1 MGQAGMSYLT
11 AFFYDRVM
19 STAEQACLSGW
30 RRELLGQAHGEVL
43 EVGAGTGASIES
55 YPDSVSSLVLSEP
68 DPHMRKQ
75 LSERVKRCQGRE
87 NSRVCAGTAE
97 QIEAEDESFDCVVTS
112 LVCCS
117 IADLDAGLQE
127 IRRVLRHGGNFIFME
142 HVAAA
147 RGTSRRRWQNRINPL
162 WRKMMGNCH
171 LNRETEQAILA
182 AGFEITRIERESM
195 RKVVPIV
202 RPSIRGIARKV

>member
-1 MGQAGMSYLT
+1 MSFLT

-19 STAEQACLSGW
+19 STAERACLADW
-30 RRELLGQAHGEVL
+30 RRELLAHAHGEVL
-43 EVGAGTGASIES
+43 EVGAGTGASLEF

-75 LSERVKRCQGRE
+75 LSERVERSQRRE
-87 NSRVCAGTAE
+87 NSRVCAGSAE
-97 QIEAEDESFDCVVTS
+97 QIEAGDESFDCVVTS

-117 IADLDAGLQE
+117 VNDLEAGLLE
-127 IRRVLRHGGNFIFME
+127 IRRVLRHGGSFLFME
-142 HVAAA
+142 HVAAEQ
-147 RGTSRRRWQNRINPL
+147 GTSRRRWQNRINPL
-162 WRKMMGNCH
+162 WKRMMGNCH

-195 RKVVPIV
+195 RKVLPIV
-202 RPSIRGIARKV
+202 RPTIRGAARKA

>member
-1 MGQAGMSYLT
+1 MSFLT

-19 STAEQACLSGW
+19 STAEQACLADW
-30 RRELLGQAHGEVL
+30 RRELLEQAKGEVL
-43 EVGAGTGASIES
+43 EVGAGTGASIQF
-55 YPDSVSSLVLSEP
+55 YPDSVSSLVFSEP

-75 LSERVKRCQGRE
+75 LSERVKRSQGRE
-87 NSRVCAGTAE
+87 ISRVVDGSAE
-97 QIEAEDESFDCVVTS
+97 RIEAEDESFDCVVTS

-117 IADLDAGLQE
+117 IADLEAGLLE
-127 IRRVLRHGGNFIFME
+127 IRRVLRHGRNLLFME

-147 RGTSRRRWQNRINPL
+147 QGTAYRRWQNRINPL
-162 WRKMMGNCH
+162 WRKLMGNCH

-195 RKVVPIV
+195 RKVLPIV
-202 RPSIRGIARKV
+202 RPTIRGIATKV

>member
-1 MGQAGMSYLT
+1 MSFLT

-19 STAEQACLSGW
+19 STAEQACLADW
-30 RRELLGQAHGEVL
+30 RRELLKQAHGDVL
-43 EVGAGTGASIES
+43 EVGAGTGASIEF

-75 LSERVKRCQGRE
+75 LSERVKRSQGRE
-87 NSRVCAGTAE
+87 NSNVRAGSAE
-97 QIEAEDESFDCVVTS
+97 RIDAADESFDCVVTS

-117 IADLDAGLQE
+117 IGDLDAGLLE
-127 IRRVLRHGGNFIFME
+127 IRRVLRHGGHFIFME

-147 RGTSRRRWQNRINPL
+147 QGSSRRRWQNRINPL
-162 WRKMMGNCH
+162 WRTMMGNCH

-182 AGFEITRIERESM
+182 TGFEITRIERESM
-195 RKVVPIV
+195 RKVLPLV
-202 RPSIRGIARKV
+202 RPTIRGIARKI

>member
-1 MGQAGMSYLT
+1 MSFLT

-19 STAEQACLSGW
+19 STAEQACLAEW
-30 RRELLGQAHGEVL
+30 RRELLAQAQGEVL
-43 EVGAGTGASIES
+43 EVGAGTGASIEF

-75 LSERVKRCQGRE
+75 LSERVKRSQGRE
-87 NSRVCAGTAE
+87 NSSVRAGSAE

-117 IADLDAGLQE
+117 INDLEAGLHE
-127 IRRVLRHGGNFIFME
+127 IRRVLRSGGMFIFME
-142 HVAAA
+142 HVAAES
-147 RGTSRRRWQNRINPL
+147 GSSRRRWQNRINPL
-162 WRKMMGNCH
+162 WRRMMGNCH

-182 AGFEITRIERESM
+182 TGFEITRIERESM
-195 RKVVPIV
+195 RKVLPIV
-202 RPSIRGIARKV
+202 RPTIRGIATKV

>member
-1 MGQAGMSYLT
+1 MSFLT

-19 STAEQACLSGW
+19 STAEQACLADW

-43 EVGAGTGASIES
+43 EVGAGTGASIEF
-55 YPDSVSSLVLSEP
+55 YPDSVSTLVLSER

-75 LSERVKRCQGRE
+75 LSERVKRSQGRE
-87 NSRVCAGTAE
+87 NSSVRTGTAE

-117 IADLDAGLQE
+117 IADLDAGLLE
-127 IRRVLRHGGNFIFME
+127 IRRVLRRGGHFIFME

-147 RGTSRRRWQNRINPL
+147 QGTSRRRWQNRVNPL
-162 WRKMMGNCH
+162 WRKLMGNCH

-195 RKVVPIV
+195 RKVLSLV
-202 RPSIRGIARKV
+202 RPTIRGIARKV